1 MITIKTGVPGSGK
14 SLSMVAEL
22 LALQQAADKGAEPR
36 PLYTNITGLAIP
48 HVPMVN
54 WEPTTKRQEGVLYTI
69 DWRQCPAG
77 ALVVIDEAFLYGYDG
92 KNANQAVPDYI
103 RDLAV
108 HRKDYSVDI
117 WFIAQ
122 HPKLLH
128 VALRRQVGKHQHYR
142 RLFGWGTSVCYEWDQ
157 CQDNLTATKTAV
169 VSRFRYPKAVF
180 SAYKSAEV
188 HTKPAF
194 KKPWFIWIPIAIIP
208 LAAWAVPKAYAAM
221 SGAMGGKGLASA
233 SMPGQI
239 PAAVA
244 PPVAAPV
251 ANKPAGLEP
260 PPAGFE
266 PVTPEPAPSQKP
278 PEVAGCIVTPSG
290 CGCFDQQGKKAQTD
304 EAMCQKLQTAPPA
317 VSLASLPDQTYY
329 RANVDPQ
336 MAVLVFGVNKPL
348 NARP

>member
-22 LALQQAADKGAEPR
+22 QALQAAADKGAEPR
-36 PLYTNITGLAIP
+36 PVYTNITGLALPHIP
-48 HVPMVN
+48 MQN

-77 ALVVIDEAFLYGYDG
+77 SLIVVDEAFLYGYDG
-92 KNANQAVPDYI
+92 KNASQGVPDYI

-142 RLFGWGTSVCYEWDQ
+142 RLFGWGTAVCYEWDQ
-157 CQDNLTATKTAV
+157 CQDNLSATKTAV
-169 VSRFRYPKAVF
+169 VSRFRYPKTVF

-194 KKPWFIWIPIAIIP
+194 KKPWFVWIPVLLLPLMFWAI
-208 LAAWAVPKAYAAM
+208 PKGYAAM
-221 SGAMGGKGLASA
+221 SGAMTGKGLSTI
-233 SMPGQI
+233 SSPGQKPAE
-239 PAAVA
+239 PAAEKSPA
-244 PPVAAPV
+244 AAPV
-251 ANKPAGLEP
+251 VGMQP
-260 PPAGFE
+260 PPAGFD
-266 PVTPEPAPSQKP
+266 PVPPEPIQTAKP
-278 PEVAGCIVTPSG
+278 AVVAGCIVTSSG
-290 CGCFDQQGKKAQTD
+290 CGCFDQQGAKV
-304 EAMCQKLQTAPPA
+304 EPVVEMCQKIQTTPPA
-317 VSLASLPDQTYY
+317 VSLANLAEPVYHV
-329 RANVDPQ
+329 AKVDPQ
-336 MAVLVFGVNKPL
+336 TAAIMFGVNKPP